1 MASMT
6 DPMNALVQLQL
17 ALDRQIVSLHQ
28 CEIHKDILVIVDQ
41 PNGKPRYTYAK
52 VNSDRVNS
60 IAIFALAEPV
70 KGIPC
75 FQMGWATVESMRGQ
89 GLATDTTSKGVDE
102 LQNRR
107 RKHGGGKFYL
117 EAIVADIN
125 QPSNR
130 LAKKLLSG
138 SPVRCTDV
146 FSGEPAVQYLR
157 LIE

>member
-17 ALDRQIVSLHQ
+17 ALDRRIVSLHP

-52 VNSDRVNS
+52 VNSGRVNS
-60 IAIFALAEPV
+60 IAIFALTEPV

-102 LQNRR
+102 LRNGL

-117 EAIVADIN
+117 EAIVSDTN

-138 SPVRCTDV
+138 SPVKCTDV
-146 FSGEPAVQYLR
+146 FSGEPAAQYLR